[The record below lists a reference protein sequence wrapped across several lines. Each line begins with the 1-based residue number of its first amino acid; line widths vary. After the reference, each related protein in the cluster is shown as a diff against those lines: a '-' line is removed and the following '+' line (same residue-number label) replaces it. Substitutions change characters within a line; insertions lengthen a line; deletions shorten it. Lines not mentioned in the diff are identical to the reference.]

1 MSTEITKKQAILLA
15 VLGVI
20 LVVVC
25 YFNFLLKPVLNDIS
39 EYNQQAEDLQ
49 AQYDN
54 LVVQSNSYD
63 QNIASLEGWAEKN
76 KEETSKLYPLSD
88 PQRIDNI
95 LTRVVSMFDAQIKS
109 LSISELNQYY
119 VDGEG
124 NLITADPAL
133 VEASQEGAS
142 SAEAAASGYTAT
154 GEYRRDFT
162 YTIEGNYEDMVQMIN
177 FVNNLSFLGIS
188 NFTFQSIASS
198 QETAGLNVFED
209 HYSFTITVTAY
220 MFNDPLKKAE
230 DVQTDAEEIPAE
242 EIEAV

>member
-39 EYNQQAEDLQ
+39 EYNQQAEELQ
-49 AQYDN
+49 DQYDN

-95 LTRVVSMFDAQIKS
+95 LTRVISMFDAQIKS

-119 VDGEG
+119 IDGEG

-133 VEASQEGAS
+133 AESAEEGGAS
-142 SAEAAASGYTAT
+142 AETPVTSYTAT

-162 YTIEGNYEDMVQMIN
+162 YTIEGNYEDMVQLIN

-188 NFTFQSIASS
+188 DFTFQSIASE
-198 QETAGLNVFED
+198 QEGMIIDTFED

-230 DVQTDAEEIPAE
+230 DVQTDTEEIPAE